1 MTESSLCTIMTYNM
15 SFTTQM
21 NESTFG
27 SEKDFVERCQ
37 HVYKRGGLQCTD
49 NAIKKIGTLQ
59 DLDLLALQ
67 EVQSDLESKIINS
80 NLPEDSLLAEMIK

>member
-37 HVYKRGGLQCTD
+37 QVYKRGGVQCTD
-49 NAIKKIGTLQ
+49 NAIKKNRNFTRSRSTCLTRSAI
-59 DLDLLALQ
+59 
-67 EVQSDLESKIINS
+67 
-80 NLPEDSLLAEMIK
+80 